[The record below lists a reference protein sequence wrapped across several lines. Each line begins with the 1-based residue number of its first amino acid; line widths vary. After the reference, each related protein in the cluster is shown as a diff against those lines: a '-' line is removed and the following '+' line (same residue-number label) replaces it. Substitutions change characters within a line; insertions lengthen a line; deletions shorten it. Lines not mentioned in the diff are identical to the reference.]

1 MNADLHFSFFRSFGS
16 ASWAATRQRLVLVCQ
31 CLVSTIYVIES
42 HLEHLRITCDLMN
55 FYFAFDEYTDVANK
69 AEASKIAND
78 VMDTFRRRKAST
90 QPLPHGKITTMA
102 QQ

>member
-1 MNADLHFSFFRSFGS
+1 
-16 ASWAATRQRLVLVCQ
+16 
-31 CLVSTIYVIES
+31 
-42 HLEHLRITCDLMN
+42 MN

-69 AEASKIAND
+69 SEASKIAND
-78 VMDTFRRRKAST
+78 VMEAFRRRDGADPSA

>member
-1 MNADLHFSFFRSFGS
+1 MNADRYFLDLLAALVGRLQSKGWFRS
-16 ASWAATRQRLVLVCQ
+16 
-31 CLVSTIYVIES
+31 IYILLI
-42 HLEHLRITCDLMN
+42 HFIYKKKLEHLRTTCDLIN

-69 AEASKIAND
+69 TEASKISND
-78 VMDTFRRRKAST
+78 VMDAFRRKEASI

>member
-1 MNADLHFSFFRSFGS
+1 
-16 ASWAATRQRLVLVCQ
+16 
-31 CLVSTIYVIES
+31 
-42 HLEHLRITCDLMN
+42 MN

-69 AEASKIAND
+69 AEHSKIAND
-78 VMDTFRRRKAST
+78 VMDAFRRKEASI